1 MTQKMVGLQSGAK
14 AKLETLSE
22 RKRVSQQGILSALV
36 MMAAGEA
43 NYGIIEIDW
52 VALRKDYPSIQKIQ
66 KRSWS
71 AVVQSVKTMMEDTR
85 DPEEMAQRS
94 RFTLAQCERAMK
106 EILDEGKNPNT
117 RKR

>member
-14 AKLETLSE
+14 TKLQALSE

-36 MMAAGEA
+36 MMAAGES

-52 VALRKDYPSIQKIQ
+52 VKLRKDFPSVQKIQ
-66 KRSWS
+66 KRSWK
-71 AVVQSVKTMMEDTR
+71 AVLLSVQTLMEETMN
-85 DPEEMAQRS
+85 PEEMAQRS

-106 EILDEGKNPNT
+106 EILDEGKNTNP

>member
-1 MTQKMVGLQSGAK
+1 MVGLQAGAK
-14 AKLETLSE
+14 TKLETLSE

-36 MMAAGEA
+36 MMACGES

-52 VALRKDYPSIQKIQ
+52 EKLRKDYPSIKKIQ
-66 KRSWS
+66 KRSWA
-71 AVVQSVKTMMEDTR
+71 AVVLSVKTMMEDTNN
-85 DPEEMAQRS
+85 PEEMAQRS

-106 EILDEGKNPNT
+106 EIQDGSANKNP